1 LKKFERKKKKSFG
14 FGKKNF
20 GSDTDT
26 FGFGR
31 YRIPIPKF
39 GRTLSGSQSNCH
51 FVITCAAYGTES
63 LGFVWKEMLEFGQ
76 LAYLLF
82 FVLALTSGV
91 PYSLAK
97 SRECKFSKKKR
108 KKKV

>member
-1 LKKFERKKKKSFG
+1 MKIFEKKKKSFG

-39 GRTLSGSQSNCH
+39 GRTLASGEHISQGWQGLKIW
-51 FVITCAAYGTES
+51 VG
-63 LGFVWKEMLEFGQ
+63 K
-76 LAYLLF
+76 
-82 FVLALTSGV
+82 
-91 PYSLAK
+91 
-97 SRECKFSKKKR
+97 
-108 KKKV
+108 